1 MARTRRRWWERI
13 RAFVALWS
21 ELFARHNLL
30 TWASAIAFQVLVA
43 LVPLT
48 VLALGILGALGERSV
63 WTKQIS
69 PPIERRLPGPT
80 WDAVDYAA
88 KLILTHSTAGLLAFG
103 AVLTIWEISG
113 SVRAIM
119 GALNRMYETEED
131 RPIWMRFGISIAIA
145 IAIGVSLI
153 GAALVVTV
161 AKHLGGSLHALV
173 GVVRWI
179 IAVLLVGVA
188 VELLV
193 RFSPAERRPKKWV
206 TLGSAFTVV
215 AWIVASFIFRV
226 YVSSVAN
233 FRSTFGSFVAVLV
246 LTAYLYTS
254 AIVFLVGVQADE
266 LMRAAPARGERG
278 FFGRIAAALGQ

>member
-1 MARTRRRWWERI
+1 VAKTRIRSRQAI
-13 RAFVALWS
+13 RAFVELWA
-21 ELFARHNLL
+21 ELLGKHNLL

-48 VLALGILGALGERSV
+48 VLALGILGALGEQSV
-63 WTKQIS
+63 WKKQLS

-80 WDAVDYAA
+80 WDAVNYAA
-88 KLILTHSTAGLLAFG
+88 KLILTHSTAGLIAFG

-119 GALNRMYETEED
+119 GALNQIYETDEK
-131 RPIWMRFGISIAIA
+131 RSIWVRYGISIALA
-145 IAIGVSLI
+145 IAIGVCLI
-153 GAALVVTV
+153 SAILVLTV
-161 AKHLGGSLHALV
+161 AKHLGGSLDALV
-173 GVVRWI
+173 SVGRWI
-179 IAVLLVGVA
+179 VAVLLVGVA

-193 RFSPAERRPKKWV
+193 RFAPAERRPKKWV
-206 TLGSAFTVV
+206 TLGSTVV
-215 AWIVASFIFRV
+215 VVGWVVASLIFRV

-254 AIVFLVGVQADE
+254 AIVFLVGVEADE
-266 LMRAAPARGERG
+266 LIRAAPARGEHG